1 MKNNCC
7 GINYKWIIIK
17 TQTII
22 LKIKSNY
29 ATKSKLAHT
38 TDIDT
43 SDLAAK
49 KDFIASKAE
58 VDKLSINK
66 LVNVPTGLNNLKT
79 KVDALDVGKLK
90 SVPKHLKKL
99 IDIIYNQN
107 IKNTKFKKLKTE
119 ANNLEKKIRVA
130 TTLIH
135 LNQYNTSRQ
144 NLEKK
149 TGDVDKKYHTQM
161 V

>member
-79 KVDALDVGKLK
+79 KVDDLDVGKLK

>member
-1 MKNNCC
+1 M
-7 GINYKWIIIK
+7 
-17 TQTII
+17 
-22 LKIKSNY
+22 
-29 ATKSKLAHT
+29 
-38 TDIDT
+38 
-43 SDLAAK
+43 
-49 KDFIASKAE
+49 
-58 VDKLSINK
+58 
-66 LVNVPTGLNNLKT
+66 NNLKT

-119 ANNLEKKIRVA
+119 ANNLEKKIRVG